1 MTTHSATPPPRRGTR
16 DWGEATTKAR
26 RHPGEWV
33 LIFERVPR
41 SYPNAH
47 TRGRLNALKDNTWS
61 YELITRNTVGNIADL
76 WMRARRW
83 SDIEKEQQEEEEE

>member
-1 MTTHSATPPPRRGTR
+1 M
-16 DWGEATTKAR
+16 
-26 RHPGEWV
+26 

-61 YELITRNTVGNIADL
+61 YELITRNTEGNIADL

-83 SDIEKEQQEEEEE
+83 SDIEAQEAAEAAEDAEEGEG